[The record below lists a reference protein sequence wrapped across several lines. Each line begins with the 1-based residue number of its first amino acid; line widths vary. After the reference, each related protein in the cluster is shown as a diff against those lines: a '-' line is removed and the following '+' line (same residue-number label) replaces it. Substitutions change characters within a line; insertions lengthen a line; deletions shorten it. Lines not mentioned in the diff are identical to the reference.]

1 MNKTAEIHKAGYNC
15 GLSIGLGNPV
25 LFNFEN
31 DVRKKGIVIG
41 YGTNMDGT
49 INYAILPQ
57 TKIKNLSNG
66 SLIRNVNTKHILN
79 GFEYEDNYV
88 FVGVENV
95 FYVNESKPK
104 EVFYGI
110 CFDPMFNSFKVE
122 ETKIDKSYVKIYK
135 KKVNAMNTLN
145 ELNEKINAVKCFDI
159 ENLYTE
165 EDIKKITEIV
175 SNDVGN
181 SRTVIYK
188 NHYVKLVIET
198 IGLEYKL
205 SLSSNLHNHQV
216 TRTEIISSIDLLVAK
231 VSNAI
236 NLLTDSVLVV
246 LDKNYRIINKKG
258 E

>member
-1 MNKTAEIHKAGYNC
+1 
-15 GLSIGLGNPV
+15 
-25 LFNFEN
+25 
-31 DVRKKGIVIG
+31 
-41 YGTNMDGT
+41 
-49 INYAILPQ
+49 
-57 TKIKNLSNG
+57 
-66 SLIRNVNTKHILN
+66 
-79 GFEYEDNYV
+79 
-88 FVGVENV
+88 
-95 FYVNESKPK
+95 
-104 EVFYGI
+104 
-110 CFDPMFNSFKVE
+110 MFNNFKVE

-135 KKVNAMNTLN
+135 KKVNAMNSLN

-159 ENLYTE
+159 ENIYTE

-188 NHYVKLVIET
+188 NHYVKLVIEA

-205 SLSSNLHNHQV
+205 SMSSNLHKHQV